1 VSQRRRTSFADILNS
16 PPEEQPRAAEPLPSP
31 EPVATSGAAP
41 ARAGKRNKAVDPAYT
56 KLTAYIPRTLASAVK
71 VAMALDTTTD
81 QSDYIEQALVQW
93 LTSNGRSEILRQTGY
108 SAIES
113 QH

>member
-16 PPEEQPRAAEPLPSP
+16 PPEEQLAPAAPAAREP
-31 EPVATSGAAP
+31 AAP

-71 VAMALDTTTD
+71 VAMALDATTD

-93 LTSNGRSEILRQTGY
+93 LTANGRTEILKQTGY
-108 SAIES
+108 DTAES

>member
-1 VSQRRRTSFADILNS
+1 MSQRRRTSFADILNS
-16 PPEEQPRAAEPLPSP
+16 PPEEQLPPQAPAVAAEAA
-31 EPVATSGAAP
+31 ATP

-71 VAMALDTTTD
+71 VAMALDATTD

-93 LTSNGRSEILRQTGY
+93 LTTNGRTEILRQTGY
-108 SAIES
+108 DSTES